1 MIHGTMVEIPDY
13 EPEESIELLAQL
25 RLLLQKIEGRHGDPD
40 VLRRDADDLRR
51 KLRELGAEPAE
62 S

>member
-1 MIHGTMVEIPDY
+1 MVKIPDY

-25 RLLLQKIEGRHGDPD
+25 RLLLQKIEGQHGDPD
-40 VLRRDADDLRR
+40 VMRRDADDLRR

-62 S
+62 G